1 MLIIYLEN
9 TLIVKSRQ
17 KIRNIILNITLN
29 LIQKTKKFIYDYITE
44 KIFYQIN
51 E

>member
-17 KIRNIILNITLN
+17 KIRNIILKYNFKFN
-29 LIQKTKKFIYDYITE
+29 LENKKFIYDYITE
-44 KIFYQIN
+44 KFFFIK
-51 E
+51 